1 MAILSN
7 DKLNDPRVV
16 RTRKAL
22 REAFCTL
29 SLTTPPNELMI
40 SHITEAAGVNR
51 KTFYLHYEEVDDLVD
66 DVALATAS
74 EIQSSF
80 VDDTSE
86 KDLSA
91 NILQIYSYL
100 ESHQPL
106 MNILLFNPSYLSV
119 SRKLTDAILSL
130 DFFKSFYAS
139 NTMPAV
145 IKGYFSSIFSIYKT
159 WCVEKDASDDSDKN
173 MSLEELASRCSNM
186 LLQGIEE

>member
-7 DKLNDPRVV
+7 NRLNDPRVA

-51 KTFYLHYEEVDDLVD
+51 KTFYLHYEGVDDLVD
-66 DVALATAS
+66 DVVLATAS

-80 VDDTSE
+80 LDDTSE
-86 KDLSA
+86 EGLSA

-106 MNILLFNPSYLSV
+106 MNILLFSPRYLSV

-130 DFFKSFYAS
+130 DYFNTFYTS
-139 NTMPAV
+139 NPMPVV
-145 IKGYFSSIFSIYKT
+145 IKGYFSSIFSIYHT
-159 WCVEKDASDDSDKN
+159 WYDEKNTSDDPDKC
-173 MSLEELASRCSNM
+173 MSLEELADRCSNM
-186 LLQGIEE
+186 LMHGIEE